1 VVFGVGEGIVL
12 VIAAGLCGA
21 WLRGGVRGIGVLRG
35 RLGVGVVCLVCVWCC
50 CVGVAVAA
58 TASVEG
64 LSASGVTGVSA
75 VLGGKLDPGGEDTTY
90 HFEWGTSTAY
100 GSSSPVRDAG
110 AGSAAVVVQEAIG
123 GLTGNTTYHWRLV
136 AVNGGGEVVSPDQ
149 TFIYDTSGGGLLD
162 GRKYELVTPPEKND
176 ALTGLVFPGL
186 GTYVSKDGGRVMSP
200 SVQCFGEPGSCVGAR
215 GLSGTG
221 YAFERAGG
229 GWVAR
234 PLTLPTTRFE
244 TNTVT
249 LTGVN
254 SGIALFSAPLAGGVS
269 DGFYR
274 LQPNGAIED
283 VGPMAE
289 NSDYRIL
296 AATLATGDMSHIVYE
311 AKESA
316 WVFDESGSL
325 RSLYEYVGSGNASPQ
340 LVGVSG
346 GAGSHDLIGICGT
359 GIFKGEEAL
368 SEDGRTVYF
377 GVKPCGSGSLA
388 NVGVA
393 VPAREVYARIDG
405 SRTVKISEKVAG
417 SCETAG
423 CLGSPAGDAEFQGAS
438 SDGARAYFTS
448 TQQLTDNASQDSE
461 SSDSAVTGCYATKGV
476 GGCNLYESVCPNHCE
491 NPGERQLVDISTG
504 DSSGGGPQVQ
514 GVVAVPTDGSH
525 VYFVA
530 KGVLSSEA
538 NSEGEEAEP
547 GADNLYV
554 YDNASPGQVTFIG
567 QLSSGDEE
575 EWRSGIGFANVTL
588 DGRFLVFTSD
598 RALTKDDT
606 RAEGPAQVY
615 RYDAQ
620 TGSLVRVSI
629 GEGGYND
636 NGNLSEANARIVP
649 SGIGGSSGGVGSPR
663 TDPTM
668 SDDGSYVFFESASA
682 LTPQALETAQ
692 NVYEYHNGHVS
703 LISDGKDS
711 SPNGVK
717 LLGSSASG
725 EDVFFTSADR
735 LTSQDID
742 SQRDIYDA
750 HICSLS
756 VPCSTPPADAGAPC
770 EEEECHTSAQTPA
783 QPPLAATITLTGQG
797 NLTPPVPSSGT
808 VKIVSHTIHGSNLRL
823 NLKVSE
829 AGQIRITSPNTHT
842 ATRTASAAG
851 SYTLTITLTTKAKA
865 ALRKKHKLHLKLHI
879 AYTPTTATPTT
890 LNLNLTTTQ

>member
-12 VIAAGLCGA
+12 VIAVGLCGA
-21 WLRGGVRGIGVLRG
+21 WLRGVVCG

-50 CVGVAVAA
+50 CVGVGVAVAA

-75 VLGGKLDPGGEDTTY
+75 VLGGKLDPGGEDTSY

-100 GSSSPVRDAG
+100 GSSSPVRDGG
-110 AGSAAVVVQEAIG
+110 AGSSAVVVQEVIG
-123 GLTGNTTYHWRLV
+123 GLTSDTTYHWRLV

-149 TFIYDTSGGGLLD
+149 TFIYDTSGGGLPD

-186 GTYVSKDGGRVMSP
+186 GTYVSKDGKRVMSP

-221 YAFERAGG
+221 YAFERGGG
-229 GWVAR
+229 GWMAR
-234 PLTLPTTRFE
+234 ALTLPTSRFE

-254 SGIALFSAPLAGGVS
+254 SGVALFSAPSAVGVS

-274 LQPNGAIED
+274 LQPNGVIED

-289 NSDYRIL
+289 NSDFRIFKG
-296 AATLATGDMSHIVYE
+296 AVATGNMSHIVYE
-311 AKESA
+311 TKESA
-316 WVFDESGSL
+316 WLFDEGGPL
-325 RSLYEYVGSGNASPQ
+325 QALYEYVGSGNASPQ

-346 GAGSHDLIGICGT
+346 GAGSRDLIGICGT
-359 GIFKGEEAL
+359 AMFKGEEAL

-377 GVKPCGSGSLA
+377 GVERCGSGSLA
-388 NVGVA
+388 NVGVP
-393 VPAREVYARIDG
+393 VPAFELYARVDG

-438 SDGARAYFTS
+438 SDGTRAYFTS
-448 TQQLTDNASQDSE
+448 TQQLTDDASQDSE
-461 SSDSAVTGCYATKGV
+461 SSDSAVTGCYATKGG

-491 NPGERQLVDISTG
+491 NPGERQLVDVSAG

-538 NSEGEEAEP
+538 NSEGEEAQP

-554 YDNASPGQVTFIG
+554 YDNASPGHATFIG
-567 QLSSGDEE
+567 QLSSADEE
-575 EWRSGIGFANVTL
+575 EWHSGIGFANVTP
-588 DGRFLVFTSD
+588 DGRFLVFTSA

-606 RAEGPAQVY
+606 RSEGPAQVY
-615 RYDAQ
+615 RYDSQ
-620 TGSLVRVSI
+620 TGSLVRISI

-636 NGNLSEANARIVP
+636 NGNLSEANARIVL

-668 SDDGSYVFFESASA
+668 SDDGSYVFFESGAA

-711 SPNGVK
+711 SPNGVTV
-717 LLGSSASG
+717 LGSSASG
-725 EDVFFTSADR
+725 EDVFFTSADH

-750 HICSLS
+750 HICSLA
-756 VPCSTPPADAGAPC
+756 VPCSTPPAAAGAPC
-770 EEEECHTSAQTPA
+770 EEEECHTPAQTPV

-797 NLTPPVPSSGT
+797 NLTLPGASPGI
-808 VKIVSHTIHGSNLRL
+808 VKIVSHTIRGSKLRL

-829 AGQIRITSPNTHT
+829 AGQIRITSPSTRT

-865 ALRKKHKLHLKLHI
+865 ALRKKHKLRLKLNI

-890 LNLNLTTTQ
+890 LNLNFTL